1 MGLKDR
7 DMGLNSA
14 NGFLKHAVNNMYGIE
29 VYDIIFKYS
38 VPVLFSMCLSSI
50 LDRQLF
56 KNDENNIFKP
66 FSGKSLWYLVQ
77 YLPRENTGMQN
88 SVFRHHETFCSQ
100 NHDFFGI
107 LNRQISN
114 LTPPPQKNEMTIKT
128 PKNNT
133 CSLVFRTINR
143 SSSCF
148 EQLCEQ
154 M

>member
-29 VYDIIFKYS
+29 VYYIIFKYS

-66 FSGKSLWYLVQ
+66 FSGKSYVQ
-77 YLPRENTGMQN
+77 CDVDVDAG
-88 SVFRHHETFCSQ
+88 
-100 NHDFFGI
+100 
-107 LNRQISN
+107 
-114 LTPPPQKNEMTIKT
+114 
-128 PKNNT
+128 
-133 CSLVFRTINR
+133 
-143 SSSCF
+143 
-148 EQLCEQ
+148 
-154 M
+154 